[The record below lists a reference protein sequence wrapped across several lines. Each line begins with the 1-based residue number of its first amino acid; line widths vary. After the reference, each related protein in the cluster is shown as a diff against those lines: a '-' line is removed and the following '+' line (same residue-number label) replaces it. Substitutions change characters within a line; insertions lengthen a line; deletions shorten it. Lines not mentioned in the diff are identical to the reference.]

1 MPKNCAKVSK
11 QISQIKS
18 STSKIDCKYLS
29 TSARKFIVNF
39 QSKMTPK
46 TSGIPVVLVKLL
58 LLLATSKKKVLIL
71 TTVARLRLALSS
83 LRLIK
88 GFCQQISNWG

>member
-11 QISQIKS
+11 QISPIKS
-18 STSKIDCKYLS
+18 STLKMNCRKLID
-29 TSARKFIVNF
+29 
-39 QSKMTPK
+39 QSKMTQNS
-46 TSGIPVVLVKLL
+46 SGSPVVLVKLL
-58 LLLATSKKKVLIL
+58 LLLATGKKKVLIL